1 MCFWGNRYCE
11 GNWSIVKQS
20 AAILIA
26 LILALLAG
34 NLIAPSAS
42 ADPASTVRP
51 ETVSDARLRESDVEG
66 EAANWLAHG
75 RGYAEQRYSP
85 LAQIDNDTVA
95 DLGLA
100 WSFDVGNRFVMQ
112 TTPLAID
119 GVLYFTSAW
128 SVVHALD
135 AKTGEELWRFD
146 PEVPREESY
155 RYCCGFSNR
164 GVSAYQ
170 GNLFLGTLDGRL
182 IAIDA
187 ATGSVRWSK
196 MTVPEEG
203 SYSSQAAPR
212 IAKGLV
218 IIGAG
223 GAEFTGTRGYVAAY
237 HAETGEKA
245 WHFWTVPGNP
255 AEGFENE
262 LMERAA
268 KTWSGD
274 WWALGGGGTV
284 WDSIAYDPELDLLYI
299 GVGNG
304 SPHNRRIRSP
314 EGGDNLFLCSVI
326 ALRPETGEYVWH
338 HQQVPAE
345 TWDYTATQHMI
356 LAEIEWDGAN
366 RKVLM
371 QAPKAGFFYIYDRE
385 TGELLS
391 AEKYA
396 RTVTWASHYDMRTGR
411 PVEVAGQDFA
421 AEPATVFPSG
431 LGGHNWQPMS
441 YSPRTGLVYIPAM
454 EMGAPMSDEPVFRAS
469 RRVFST
475 GNESDGAIHNA
486 QLVQTMLPAA
496 MKGFLLAW
504 DPREQKSVWE
514 VDHSAMGNGG
524 TLATAGDLVFQG
536 LIDGGFLAFDA
547 RDGSERFRFETQNGI
562 MGSPISYAID
572 GEQYVAV
579 AAARGGGLSAVLGR
593 QHDSV
598 NTPVSGRLL
607 VFRLGGNATLPASAA
622 EAPIPTPP
630 AMPDVDEKV
639 LARGSRL
646 YSELCGRCHGTGVVA
661 SGGIPDLRH
670 MNQSTHERFDD
681 IVRGGAYVSI
691 GMPHFKEE
699 LAESSDLE
707 ALHAYVIEQ
716 AHEDEARRSGNPIWR
731 AMKQAVYSS
740 LAWLLF

>member
-1 MCFWGNRYCE
+1 VTRFL
-11 GNWSIVKQS
+11 V
-20 AAILIA
+20 LF
-26 LILALLAG
+26 ALLISQ
-34 NLIAPSAS
+34 LSVSIARA
-42 ADPASTVRP
+42 
-51 ETVSDARLRESDVEG
+51 ETAAEPVSGDVSDARLRSVEASG
-66 EAANWLAHG
+66 EGANWLAHG

-85 LAQIDNDTVA
+85 LGQIDNGNVA
-95 DLGLA
+95 ELGLA

-119 GVLYFTSAW
+119 GVLYFTAAW

-146 PEVPREESY
+146 PQVPREESY

-164 GVSAYQ
+164 GVAAYQ
-170 GNLFLGTLDGRL
+170 GSLFLGTLDGRL

-187 ATGSVRWSK
+187 ASGDVLWSQK
-196 MTVPEEG
+196 NVPDDG
-203 SYSSQAAPR
+203 SYSSQGAPR

-223 GAEFTGTRGYVAAY
+223 GAEFTGTRGFVAAY
-237 HAETGEKA
+237 HPDTGEKA

-255 AEGFENE
+255 SEGFENE

-268 KTWSGD
+268 KTWTGD
-274 WWALGGGGTV
+274 WWELGGGGTV
-284 WDSIAYDPELDLLYI
+284 WDSVAYDPELDLLYI

-314 EGGDNLFLCSVI
+314 EGGDNLFLCSII

-356 LAEIEWDGAN
+356 LAEIEWDGSP

-391 AEKYA
+391 AEKYG
-396 RTVTWASHYDMRTGR
+396 RKVTWASHYDMQTGR

-421 AEPATVFPSG
+421 EEPATVFPSG
-431 LGGHNWQPMS
+431 LGAHNWQPMS

-454 EMGAPMSDEPVFRAS
+454 DMGAPMSDEPVFRAS

-486 QLVQTMLPAA
+486 QLVQTMLPEV
-496 MKGFLLAW
+496 MKGYLLAW
-504 DPREQKSVWE
+504 DPQEQKSVWE
-514 VDHSAMGNGG
+514 VDQSAMGNGG
-524 TLATAGDLVFQG
+524 TLVTAGDLVFQG
-536 LIDGGFLAFDA
+536 MLDGGFAAYDA
-547 RDGSERFRFETQNGI
+547 RDGTERFRFDTQNGI
-562 MGSPISYAID
+562 MGSPISYAVD

-593 QHDSV
+593 EHERAYM
-598 NTPVSGRLL
+598 PKSGRLL
-607 VFRLGGNATLPASAA
+607 VFR
-622 EAPIPTPP
+622 I
-630 AMPDVDEKV
+630 
-639 LARGSRL
+639 
-646 YSELCGRCHGTGVVA
+646 CGD
-661 SGGIPDLRH
+661 SKL
-670 MNQSTHERFDD
+670 
-681 IVRGGAYVSI
+681 
-691 GMPHFKEE
+691 
-699 LAESSDLE
+699 
-707 ALHAYVIEQ
+707 
-716 AHEDEARRSGNPIWR
+716 
-731 AMKQAVYSS
+731 
-740 LAWLLF
+740 

>member
-1 MCFWGNRYCE
+1 MKLRHSLVVCVLG
-11 GNWSIVKQS
+11 G
-20 AAILIA
+20 AILSS
-26 LILALLAG
+26 LL
-34 NLIAPSAS
+34 LVPSVS
-42 ADPASTVRP
+42 VG
-51 ETVSDARLRESDVEG
+51 ETRGVKAESSVVTHVTDARLRAADARPNGANPRG

-85 LAQIDNDTVA
+85 LDQIDNDNV
-95 DLGLA
+95 DELGLA
-100 WSFDVGNRFVMQ
+100 WSFEIGNRLGMQ

-119 GVLYFTSAW
+119 GALYFTSAW

-135 AKTGEELWRFD
+135 ARSGKELWRFD

-164 GVSAYQ
+164 GVAAYQ
-170 GNLFLGTLDGRL
+170 GDLFLGTLDGRL
-182 IAIDA
+182 IALDA
-187 ATGSVRWSK
+187 ATGKVRWSK
-196 MTVPEEG
+196 KTVPQEG
-203 SYSSQAAPR
+203 SYSSQGAPR

-218 IIGAG
+218 IMGAG

-237 HAETGEKA
+237 RPDSGEKV

-255 AEGFENE
+255 AEGFENDQ
-262 LMERAA
+262 MKRAA
-268 KTWSGD
+268 RTWTGE
-274 WWALGGGGTV
+274 WWKLGGGGTV
-284 WDSIAYDPELDLLYI
+284 WDSLAYDPELDLLYI

-314 EGGDNLFLCSVI
+314 EGGDNLFLVSII

-345 TWDYTATQHMI
+345 NWDYTATQHMI
-356 LAEIEWDGAN
+356 LAEIEWAGSR

-396 RTVTWASHYDMRTGR
+396 RTVSWASHYDMRTGR
-411 PVEVAGQDFA
+411 PVEVPGQDFA
-421 AEPATVFPSG
+421 DEPATVFPSG
-431 LGGHNWQPMS
+431 MGAHNWHPMS

-454 EMGAPMSDEPVFRAS
+454 EAGGPMTDEPTFRAS

-475 GNESDGAIHNA
+475 GNETDGKIHNA
-486 QLVQTMLPAA
+486 QLIQTLLPKA
-496 MKGFLLAW
+496 MTGYLIAW
-504 DPREQKSVWE
+504 NPQEQRSVWE

-536 LIDGGFLAFDA
+536 MLDGGFVAFDA
-547 RDGSERFRFETQNGI
+547 RDGTERFRFETQNGI
-562 MGSPISYAID
+562 TGSPISYAID

-579 AAARGGGLSAVLGR
+579 AAARGGGLTAVMGR
-593 QHDSV
+593 QYDRGSV
-598 NTPVSGRLL
+598 PVSGRLL
-607 VFRLGGNATLPASAA
+607 VFRLGGEATLPRAA
-622 EAPIPTPP
+622 VPPPIPDPP
-630 AMPDVDEKV
+630 EMPDVDTEG

-646 YSELCGRCHGTGVVA
+646 YSELCARCHGTGVIA

-670 MNQSTHERFDD
+670 MSAATHERFEA
-681 IVRGGAYVSI
+681 IVIGGAYQGV
-691 GMPHFKEE
+691 GMPHFDEE
-699 LAESSDLE
+699 LDSADL
-707 ALHAYVIEQ
+707 ALLRAYVIEQ
-716 AHEDEARRSGNPIWR
+716 AHEDDALRNGNPLWR
-731 AMKQAVYSS
+731 GIKHVAYST
-740 LAWLLF
+740 LAWFLF

>member
-1 MCFWGNRYCE
+1 MTRFL
-11 GNWSIVKQS
+11 V
-20 AAILIA
+20 LF
-26 LILALLAG
+26 ALLITQMSVPIARAETAG
-34 NLIAPSAS
+34 APVSG
-42 ADPASTVRP
+42 D
-51 ETVSDARLRESDVEG
+51 VSDARLRSVKASG
-66 EAANWLAHG
+66 EDANWLAHG
-75 RGYAEQRYSP
+75 RGYAERRYSP
-85 LAQIDNDTVA
+85 LDEIDNGNVA
-95 DLGLA
+95 ELGLA

-119 GVLYFTSAW
+119 GVLYFTAAW

-146 PEVPREESY
+146 PQVPREESY

-164 GVSAYQ
+164 GVAAYQ
-170 GNLFLGTLDGRL
+170 GSLFLGTLDGRL

-187 ATGSVRWSK
+187 ASGDVLWSQKSV
-196 MTVPEEG
+196 PADG
-203 SYSSQAAPR
+203 SYSSQGAPR

-223 GAEFTGTRGYVAAY
+223 GAEFTGTRGFVAAY
-237 HAETGEKA
+237 HPDTGEKA

-268 KTWSGD
+268 KTWTGD
-274 WWALGGGGTV
+274 WWELGGGGTV
-284 WDSIAYDPELDLLYI
+284 WDSVAYDPELDLLYI

-314 EGGDNLFLCSVI
+314 EGGDNLFLCSII

-356 LAEIEWDGAN
+356 LAEIEWDGSQ

-391 AEKYA
+391 AEKYG
-396 RTVTWASHYDMRTGR
+396 RQVTWASHYDMQTGR

-421 AEPATVFPSG
+421 EEPATVFPSG
-431 LGGHNWQPMS
+431 LGAHNWQPMS

-454 EMGAPMSDEPVFRAS
+454 DMGAPMSDEPVFRAS

-486 QLVQTMLPAA
+486 QLVQTMLPEV
-496 MKGFLLAW
+496 MNGYLLAW

-514 VDHSAMGNGG
+514 VDQGAMGNGG
-524 TLATAGDLVFQG
+524 TLVTAGDLVFQG
-536 LIDGGFLAFDA
+536 MIDGGFTAFDA
-547 RDGSERFRFETQNGI
+547 RDGTERFRFETQNGI
-562 MGSPISYAID
+562 MGSPISYAVD

-593 QHDSV
+593 QFDRT
-598 NTPVSGRLL
+598 NTPTSGRLL
-607 VFRLGGNATLPASAA
+607 VFRIGGDAKLP
-622 EAPIPTPP
+622 
-630 AMPDVDEKV
+630 MP
-639 LARGSRL
+639 
-646 YSELCGRCHGTGVVA
+646 
-661 SGGIPDLRH
+661 
-670 MNQSTHERFDD
+670 M
-681 IVRGGAYVSI
+681 
-691 GMPHFKEE
+691 EE
-699 LAESSDLE
+699 PEGPETAGD
-707 ALHAYVIEQ
+707 
-716 AHEDEARRSGNPIWR
+716 ARRR
-731 AMKQAVYSS
+731 C
-740 LAWLLF
+740 

>member
-1 MCFWGNRYCE
+1 MRLLTVTRYL
-11 GNWSIVKQS
+11 VFV
-20 AAILIA
+20 
-26 LILALLAG
+26 ALLISQ
-34 NLIAPSAS
+34 LSVSIARA
-42 ADPASTVRP
+42 
-51 ETVSDARLRESDVEG
+51 ETAAEPVSGDVSDARLRSVEASG
-66 EAANWLAHG
+66 EGANWLAHG
-75 RGYAEQRYSP
+75 RGYGEQRYSP
-85 LAQIDNDTVA
+85 LGQIDNGNVA
-95 DLGLA
+95 ELGLA

-119 GVLYFTSAW
+119 GVLYFTAAW

-146 PEVPREESY
+146 PQVPREESY

-164 GVSAYQ
+164 GVAAYQ
-170 GNLFLGTLDGRL
+170 GSLFLGTLDGRL

-187 ATGSVRWSK
+187 ASGDVLWSQK
-196 MTVPEEG
+196 NVPDDG
-203 SYSSQAAPR
+203 SYSSQGAPR

-223 GAEFTGTRGYVAAY
+223 GAEFTGTRGFVAAY
-237 HAETGEKA
+237 HPDTGEKA

-255 AEGFENE
+255 SEGFENE

-268 KTWSGD
+268 KTWTGD
-274 WWALGGGGTV
+274 WWELGGGGTV
-284 WDSIAYDPELDLLYI
+284 WDSVAYDPELDLLYI

-314 EGGDNLFLCSVI
+314 EGGDNLFLCSII

-356 LAEIEWDGAN
+356 LAEIEWDGSP

-391 AEKYA
+391 AEKYG
-396 RTVTWASHYDMRTGR
+396 RQVTWASHYDMQTGR

-421 AEPATVFPSG
+421 EEPATVFPSG
-431 LGGHNWQPMS
+431 LGAHNWQPMS
-441 YSPRTGLVYIPAM
+441 YSPQTGLVYIPAM
-454 EMGAPMSDEPVFRAS
+454 DMGAPMSDEPVFRAS

-486 QLVQTMLPAA
+486 QLVQTMLPEV
-496 MKGFLLAW
+496 MKGYLLAW
-504 DPREQKSVWE
+504 DPQEQKSVWE
-514 VDHSAMGNGG
+514 VDQGAMGNGG
-524 TLATAGDLVFQG
+524 TLVTAGDLVFQG
-536 LIDGGFLAFDA
+536 MIDGGFAAFDA
-547 RDGSERFRFETQNGI
+547 RDGTERFRFETQNGI
-562 MGSPISYAID
+562 MGSPISYAVD
-572 GEQYVAV
+572 GEQYVAI

-593 QHDSV
+593 QYDRA
-598 NTPVSGRLL
+598 NTPTSGRLL
-607 VFRLGGNATLPASAA
+607 VFRIGGDAKLPMPM
-622 EAPIPTPP
+622 ENPKVPKPP
-630 AMPDVDEKV
+630 AMPDVDDET

-646 YSELCGRCHGTGVVA
+646 YSELCARCHGTGVVA

-670 MNQSTHERFDD
+670 MSPGTHSRFED
-681 IVRGGAYVSI
+681 IVVAGAYVSI
-691 GMPHFKEE
+691 GMPHFQEE
-699 LAESSDLE
+699 LADPKDL
-707 ALHAYVIEQ
+707 AAVHAYVIEQ
-716 AHEDEARRSGNPIWR
+716 AHEDEALRNGNPVWR
-731 AMKQAVYSS
+731 AIKQAAYST
-740 LAWLLF
+740 LAWILF